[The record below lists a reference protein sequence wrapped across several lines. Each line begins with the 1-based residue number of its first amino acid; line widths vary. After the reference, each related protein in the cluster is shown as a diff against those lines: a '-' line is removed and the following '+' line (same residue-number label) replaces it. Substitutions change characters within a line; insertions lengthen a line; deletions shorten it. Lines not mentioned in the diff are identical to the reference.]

1 MLHLISADLPS
12 DALALVGHLQQ
23 RLSTQ
28 GEPYQLIDL
37 SGDGLLASLHTA
49 PSEVIRF
56 QQGDYQLLVWGRIK
70 PALNDWLN
78 LLQLQDARPELMPPL
93 PGLAQLLQCCA
104 LADWLAPAPECGPVP
119 ETVVVLPPL
128 QQALELLQL
137 ARTGPALLDQWL
149 EPLLGWWQ
157 ETRRSINRLDL
168 LLRLTLPDG
177 DALRLSPPWRERL
190 NHLAHQLSDPRSHQL
205 LCVLDGGARQ
215 VNLLQDRLCRI
226 YLRGFQPARLWIR
239 GSGAGPSL
247 QALAAIRG
255 AMAVGYGPELHNGG
269 CQLDAWLD
277 QPWIAEQL
285 LDWSL
290 EAETASCNLL
300 LPGLRKELLQVQQ
313 LDQELMIGVGGFTRQ
328 VTLPEALANKQ
339 CTGAKIVGRHLQLLL
354 M

>member
-93 PGLAQLLQCCA
+93 PGLSQLLQCCA

-168 LLRLTLPDG
+168 VLRLTLPDG

-205 LCVLDGGARQ
+205 LCVLDGGAGQ

-247 QALAAIRG
+247 QALAPIRG

-269 CQLDAWLD
+269 CQLETWLD

-285 LDWSL
+285 LDWRL